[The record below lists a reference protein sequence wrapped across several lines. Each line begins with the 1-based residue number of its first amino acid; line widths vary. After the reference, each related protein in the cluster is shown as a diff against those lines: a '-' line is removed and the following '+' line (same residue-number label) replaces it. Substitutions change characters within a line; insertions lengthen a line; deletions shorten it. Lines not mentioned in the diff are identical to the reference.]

1 MRRVASISHPKT
13 TTHDD
18 ACDAFNDKVVAR
30 RAVDARDDRRRRPVV
45 DGALPPRDATDAADA
60 IDVSRGRQSRND
72 DAHVTILILNLHA
85 IESSVDDAN
94 DGHMSAPRRA
104 TPASGRKIQRTLAEA
119 FSPIVLEYDDD
130 ERVMNGT
137 DATQRQVNASKQRL
151 ERAVRVL
158 TLDDFTMH
166 YVNTESESL
175 ADACVLPSASS
186 RSSARRRLTSNQ
198 RGRDAAAAERRAD
211 ARYIEAL
218 TTAMRVEC
226 TKVPQPSAYSRLVD
240 VCMRDRRH
248 GLATV
253 KDGLNARAAIRA
265 LARCDARARA
275 ISFDDEY
282 DDDGGADGANPK
294 RRRRDVIDD
303 DADAPRDALKPRT
316 LRIHPDAWT
325 PLDNAERSA
334 RGETTKRSMTS
345 TSSTTLI
352 PAHAS
357 GGERDWVIFNTALV
371 YAAAGSRGV
380 EALGDGDAVARRRR
394 PTSTPDASAKKRN
407 QRVSDDDEDEDE
419 DDEDEGNDSDDAYG
433 IDDENQN
440 DDNEKNNESDDDPVD
455 DDAEFVG
462 AKLLFLHCCAAFIR
476 DARTRLEAFA
486 TWTTHPSTTNADKR
500 RAIGLIQNALLY
512 RFVVDIAPSDGDR
525 AALFSHLV
533 DTACLASERIAAQTR
548 DGACVSSATYHSS
561 SSTSIACAPTTNGNE
576 DCGVFEISA
585 AARDACECVRAL
597 LDAAEDAEGAS
608 RRHAKIRVQLED
620 AYANQWKCLGQARL
634 AEASAKRAFMRD
646 IRHHSHKLTR
656 ARDLLARVVDRRH
669 APGILL
675 GGLGD
680 NSIVNGQGAR
690 DVFEYISSDVV
701 RAIKSQQHS
710 QGSGDFALASAALG
724 ALASAAALGAADA
737 FDAASYVD
745 ALVACVDALEGEF
758 ARSHVCDSTNV
769 LVSLN
774 IAKALAESASAT
786 T

>member
-1 MRRVASISHPKT
+1 
-13 TTHDD
+13 
-18 ACDAFNDKVVAR
+18 
-30 RAVDARDDRRRRPVV
+30 
-45 DGALPPRDATDAADA
+45 
-60 IDVSRGRQSRND
+60 
-72 DAHVTILILNLHA
+72 
-85 IESSVDDAN
+85 
-94 DGHMSAPRRA
+94 MSAPRRA
-104 TPASGRKIQRTLAEA
+104 TPASGQKRQRTLAEA

-130 ERVMNGT
+130 ERVMNGD
-137 DATQRQVNASKQRL
+137 DASQRQVKASKQRL
-151 ERAVRVL
+151 ERAVRAPM
-158 TLDDFTMH
+158 LDDFTMH

-175 ADACVLPSASS
+175 ADAGVASAASY
-186 RSSARRRLTSNQ
+186 RASARRRQTSKQ
-198 RGRDAAAAERRAD
+198 RERDAAAAERRAD

-226 TKVPQPSAYSRLVD
+226 TKVPQPSAYSRLID

-282 DDDGGADGANPK
+282 DDDGGGDGANAK
-294 RRRRDVIDD
+294 RRRRDVIDV

-325 PLDNAERSA
+325 PLDNAERST

-357 GGERDWVIFNTALV
+357 GAERDWVIFNTALV

-394 PTSTPDASAKKRN
+394 PTSTPDASAKKRS
-407 QRVSDDDEDEDE
+407 RRISDDE
-419 DDEDEGNDSDDAYG
+419 DDEDDEDDDDDSDDAYG

-440 DDNEKNNESDDDPVD
+440 DDNEKNDESDDDPVD
-455 DDAEFVG
+455 ADAEFVG

-486 TWTTHPSTTNADKR
+486 TWRTHPSTTNADKR

-512 RFVVDIAPSDGDR
+512 RFVVDVAPSDGDR

-533 DTACLASERIAAQTR
+533 DAACLASERIAAQTR

-561 SSTSIACAPTTNGNE
+561 SSISIACAPTINGNE

-737 FDAASYVD
+737 FDATSYVD

-774 IAKALAESASAT
+774 IAKTLAESASAT

>member
-1 MRRVASISHPKT
+1 VRRVASISHPKT
-13 TTHDD
+13 TTHAD
-18 ACDAFNDKVVAR
+18 ACDACNDKVVAR
-30 RAVDARDDRRRRPVV
+30 RAVDAIGDRRRPVV

-72 DAHVTILILNLHA
+72 DYKFKILNLNA
-85 IESSVDDAN
+85 IESSFDDAH

-104 TPASGRKIQRTLAEA
+104 TPASGQKIQRTLAEA

-130 ERVMNGT
+130 ERVMNGD
-137 DATQRQVNASKQRL
+137 DASQRQVKASKQRL
-151 ERAVRVL
+151 ERAVRAPM
-158 TLDDFTMH
+158 LDDFTMH

-175 ADACVLPSASS
+175 ADAGVASAASY
-186 RSSARRRLTSNQ
+186 RASARRRQTSKQ
-198 RGRDAAAAERRAD
+198 RERDAAAAERRAD

-226 TKVPQPSAYSRLVD
+226 TKVPQPSAYSRLID

-282 DDDGGADGANPK
+282 DDDGGGDGANAK
-294 RRRRDVIDD
+294 RRRRDVIDV

-325 PLDNAERSA
+325 PLDNAERST

-357 GGERDWVIFNTALV
+357 GAERDWVIFNTALV

-394 PTSTPDASAKKRN
+394 PTSTPDVSAKKRS
-407 QRVSDDDEDEDE
+407 RRISDDE
-419 DDEDEGNDSDDAYG
+419 DDEDDEDDDDDSDDAYG

-440 DDNEKNNESDDDPVD
+440 DDNEKNDESDDDPVD
-455 DDAEFVG
+455 ADAEFVG

-486 TWTTHPSTTNADKR
+486 TWRTHPSTTNADKR

-512 RFVVDIAPSDGDR
+512 RFVVDVAPSDGDR

-533 DTACLASERIAAQTR
+533 DAACLASERIAAQTR
-548 DGACVSSATYHSS
+548 DGACESSATYHSS
-561 SSTSIACAPTTNGNE
+561 SSISIACAPTINGNE

-737 FDAASYVD
+737 FDATSYVD

-774 IAKALAESASAT
+774 IAKTLAESASAT

>member
-1 MRRVASISHPKT
+1 
-13 TTHDD
+13 
-18 ACDAFNDKVVAR
+18 
-30 RAVDARDDRRRRPVV
+30 
-45 DGALPPRDATDAADA
+45 
-60 IDVSRGRQSRND
+60 
-72 DAHVTILILNLHA
+72 
-85 IESSVDDAN
+85 
-94 DGHMSAPRRA
+94 
-104 TPASGRKIQRTLAEA
+104 
-119 FSPIVLEYDDD
+119 
-130 ERVMNGT
+130 
-137 DATQRQVNASKQRL
+137 
-151 ERAVRVL
+151 
-158 TLDDFTMH
+158 
-166 YVNTESESL
+166 
-175 ADACVLPSASS
+175 
-186 RSSARRRLTSNQ
+186 
-198 RGRDAAAAERRAD
+198 
-211 ARYIEAL
+211 
-218 TTAMRVEC
+218 
-226 TKVPQPSAYSRLVD
+226 
-240 VCMRDRRH
+240 
-248 GLATV
+248 
-253 KDGLNARAAIRA
+253 
-265 LARCDARARA
+265 
-275 ISFDDEY
+275 
-282 DDDGGADGANPK
+282 
-294 RRRRDVIDD
+294 
-303 DADAPRDALKPRT
+303 
-316 LRIHPDAWT
+316 
-325 PLDNAERSA
+325 
-334 RGETTKRSMTS
+334 MTS

-357 GGERDWVIFNTALV
+357 GAERDWVIFNTALV

-394 PTSTPDASAKKRN
+394 PTSTPDVSAKKRS
-407 QRVSDDDEDEDE
+407 RRISDDE
-419 DDEDEGNDSDDAYG
+419 DDEDDEDDDDDSDDAYG

-440 DDNEKNNESDDDPVD
+440 DDNEKNDESDDDPVD
-455 DDAEFVG
+455 ADAEFVG

-486 TWTTHPSTTNADKR
+486 TWRTHPSTTNADKR

-512 RFVVDIAPSDGDR
+512 RFVVDVAPSDGDR

-533 DTACLASERIAAQTR
+533 DAACLASERIAAQTR

-561 SSTSIACAPTTNGNE
+561 TSTSIACAPTINGNE

-737 FDAASYVD
+737 FDATSYVD

-774 IAKALAESASAT
+774 IAKTLAESASAT

>member
-1 MRRVASISHPKT
+1 
-13 TTHDD
+13 
-18 ACDAFNDKVVAR
+18 
-30 RAVDARDDRRRRPVV
+30 
-45 DGALPPRDATDAADA
+45 
-60 IDVSRGRQSRND
+60 
-72 DAHVTILILNLHA
+72 
-85 IESSVDDAN
+85 
-94 DGHMSAPRRA
+94 MSAPRRA
-104 TPASGRKIQRTLAEA
+104 TPASGQKRQRTLAEA

-130 ERVMNGT
+130 ERVMNGD
-137 DATQRQVNASKQRL
+137 DASQRQVKASKQRL
-151 ERAVRVL
+151 ERAVRAPM
-158 TLDDFTMH
+158 LDDFTMH

-175 ADACVLPSASS
+175 VDAGVASAASS
-186 RSSARRRLTSNQ
+186 RASARRRQTSKQ
-198 RGRDAAAAERRAD
+198 RERDAAAAERRAD

-226 TKVPQPSAYSRLVD
+226 TKVPQPSAYSRLID

-282 DDDGGADGANPK
+282 DDDGGGDGANAK
-294 RRRRDVIDD
+294 RRRRDVIDV

-325 PLDNAERSA
+325 PLDNAERST

-357 GGERDWVIFNTALV
+357 GAERDWVIFNTALV

-394 PTSTPDASAKKRN
+394 PTSTPDVSAKKRS
-407 QRVSDDDEDEDE
+407 RRISDDE
-419 DDEDEGNDSDDAYG
+419 DDEDDEDDDDDSDDAYG

-440 DDNEKNNESDDDPVD
+440 DDNEKNDESDDDPVD
-455 DDAEFVG
+455 ADAEFVG

-486 TWTTHPSTTNADKR
+486 TWRTHPSTTNADKR

-512 RFVVDIAPSDGDR
+512 RFVVDVAPSDGDR

-533 DTACLASERIAAQTR
+533 DAACLASERIAAQTR

-561 SSTSIACAPTTNGNE
+561 SSISIACAPTINGNE

-737 FDAASYVD
+737 FDATSYVD

-774 IAKALAESASAT
+774 IAKTLAESASAT

>member
-13 TTHDD
+13 TTHAD
-18 ACDAFNDKVVAR
+18 ACDACNDKVVAR
-30 RAVDARDDRRRRPVV
+30 RAVDAIGDRRRPVV

-72 DAHVTILILNLHA
+72 DYKFKILNLNA
-85 IESSVDDAN
+85 IESSFDDAH

-104 TPASGRKIQRTLAEA
+104 TPASGQKIQLTLAEA

-130 ERVMNGT
+130 ERVMNGD
-137 DATQRQVNASKQRL
+137 DASQRQVKASKQRL
-151 ERAVRVL
+151 ERAVRAPM
-158 TLDDFTMH
+158 LDDFTMH

-175 ADACVLPSASS
+175 ADAGVASAASY
-186 RSSARRRLTSNQ
+186 RASARRRQTSKQ
-198 RGRDAAAAERRAD
+198 RERDAAAAERRAD

-226 TKVPQPSAYSRLVD
+226 TKVPQPSAYSRLID

-282 DDDGGADGANPK
+282 DDDGGGDGANAK
-294 RRRRDVIDD
+294 RRRRDVIDV

-325 PLDNAERSA
+325 PLDNAERST

-357 GGERDWVIFNTALV
+357 GAERDWVIFNTALV

-394 PTSTPDASAKKRN
+394 PTSTPDVSAKKRS
-407 QRVSDDDEDEDE
+407 RRISDDE
-419 DDEDEGNDSDDAYG
+419 DDEDDEDDDDDSDDAYG

-440 DDNEKNNESDDDPVD
+440 DDNEKHDESDDDPVD
-455 DDAEFVG
+455 ADAEFVG

-486 TWTTHPSTTNADKR
+486 TWRTHPSTTNADKR

-512 RFVVDIAPSDGDR
+512 RFVVDVAPSDGDR

-533 DTACLASERIAAQTR
+533 DAACLASERIAAQTR
-548 DGACVSSATYHSS
+548 DGACESSATYHSS
-561 SSTSIACAPTTNGNE
+561 SSISIACAPTINGNE

-737 FDAASYVD
+737 FDATSYVD

-774 IAKALAESASAT
+774 IAKTLAESASAT

>member
-13 TTHDD
+13 TTHAD
-18 ACDAFNDKVVAR
+18 ACDACNDKVVAR
-30 RAVDARDDRRRRPVV
+30 RAVDAIGDRRRPVV

-72 DAHVTILILNLHA
+72 DYKFKILNLNA
-85 IESSVDDAN
+85 IESSFDDAH

-104 TPASGRKIQRTLAEA
+104 TPASGQKIQHTLAEA

-130 ERVMNGT
+130 ERVMNGD
-137 DATQRQVNASKQRL
+137 DASQRQVKASKQRL
-151 ERAVRVL
+151 ERAVRAPM
-158 TLDDFTMH
+158 LDDFTMH

-175 ADACVLPSASS
+175 ADAGVASAASY
-186 RSSARRRLTSNQ
+186 RASARRRQTSKQ
-198 RGRDAAAAERRAD
+198 RERDAAAAERRAD

-226 TKVPQPSAYSRLVD
+226 TKVPQPSAYSRLID

-282 DDDGGADGANPK
+282 DDDEGGDGANAK
-294 RRRRDVIDD
+294 RRRRDVIDV

-325 PLDNAERSA
+325 PLDNAERST

-357 GGERDWVIFNTALV
+357 GAERDWVIFNTALV

-394 PTSTPDASAKKRN
+394 PTSTPDVSAKKRS
-407 QRVSDDDEDEDE
+407 RRISDDE
-419 DDEDEGNDSDDAYG
+419 DDEDDEDDDDDSDDAYG

-440 DDNEKNNESDDDPVD
+440 DDNEKNGESDDDPVD
-455 DDAEFVG
+455 ADAEFVG

-486 TWTTHPSTTNADKR
+486 TWRTHPSTTNADKR

-512 RFVVDIAPSDGDR
+512 RFVVDVAPSDGDR

-533 DTACLASERIAAQTR
+533 DAACLASERIAAQTR

-561 SSTSIACAPTTNGNE
+561 SSISIACAPTINGNE

-737 FDAASYVD
+737 FDATSYVD

-774 IAKALAESASAT
+774 IAKTLAESASAT

>member
-13 TTHDD
+13 TTHAD
-18 ACDAFNDKVVAR
+18 ACDACNDKVVAL
-30 RAVDARDDRRRRPVV
+30 RAVDAIGDRRRPVV

-72 DAHVTILILNLHA
+72 DYKFKILNLNA
-85 IESSVDDAN
+85 IESSFDDAH

-104 TPASGRKIQRTLAEA
+104 TPASGQKIQHTLAEA

-130 ERVMNGT
+130 ERVMNGD
-137 DATQRQVNASKQRL
+137 DASQRQVKASKQRL
-151 ERAVRVL
+151 ERAVRAPM
-158 TLDDFTMH
+158 LDDFTMH

-175 ADACVLPSASS
+175 ADAGVASAASY
-186 RSSARRRLTSNQ
+186 RASARRRQTSKQ
-198 RGRDAAAAERRAD
+198 RERDAAAAERRAD

-226 TKVPQPSAYSRLVD
+226 TKVPQPSAYSRLID

-282 DDDGGADGANPK
+282 DDDGGGDGANAK
-294 RRRRDVIDD
+294 RRRRDVIDL

-325 PLDNAERSA
+325 PLDNAERST

-357 GGERDWVIFNTALV
+357 GAERDWVIFNTALV

-394 PTSTPDASAKKRN
+394 PTSTPDVSAKKRS
-407 QRVSDDDEDEDE
+407 RRISDDE
-419 DDEDEGNDSDDAYG
+419 DDEDDEDDDDDSDDAYG

-440 DDNEKNNESDDDPVD
+440 DDNEKNGESDDDPVD
-455 DDAEFVG
+455 ADAEFVG

-486 TWTTHPSTTNADKR
+486 TWRTHPSTTNADKR

-512 RFVVDIAPSDGDR
+512 RFVVDVAPSDGDR

-533 DTACLASERIAAQTR
+533 DAACLASERIAAQTR
-548 DGACVSSATYHSS
+548 DGACESSATYHSS
-561 SSTSIACAPTTNGNE
+561 SSISIACAPTINGNE

-737 FDAASYVD
+737 FDATSYVD

-774 IAKALAESASAT
+774 IAKTLAESASAT